1 MSRTHSLSKG
11 LFTALPILLAGAVPA
26 FAHGHG
32 HAGQQAMADLIDA
45 QGQTKGKATIRQGKD
60 GIEVDVKAVGL
71 PAGVHAVHVHTT
83 GTCTGPDFTSAGGHW
98 NPEKKQHG
106 HDNPAGAHMGDMP
119 NMTVGSDGTGELRTV
134 IKGGMLAG
142 GATPLLDADGAAVV
156 VHAAADDYKSD
167 PTGNAGGRLACG
179 VIKAE

>member
-1 MSRTHSLSKG
+1 MSRTKFASAASLISAG
-11 LFTALPILLAGAVPA
+11 AMLLATANASAAV
-26 FAHGHG
+26 GH
-32 HAGQQAMADLIDA
+32 AMADIVDA
-45 QGQTKGKATIRQGKD
+45 QGQTRGQAMLMQAKD
-60 GIEVDVKAVGL
+60 GVHVQVKGVGL

-119 NMTVGSDGTGELRTV
+119 NMTVSADGTGTLDTI
-134 IKGGMLAG
+134 IKGATLEG
-142 GATPLLDADGAAVV
+142 GSEPLFDADGAAIVI
-156 VHAAADDYKSD
+156 HAGQDDYKSD

-179 VIKAE
+179 VVKTH